1 MFPNTV
7 ADLLFGW
14 FNCFGRRNSSVWN
27 LVPLCLMWT
36 VWRERNSRIF
46 EEIEH
51 SPTKLGELFFGL
63 LFDWARVWGFTSAV
77 SLADFVVSL
86 NFSKSTVITLM

>member
-1 MFPNTV
+1 
-7 ADLLFGW
+7 
-14 FNCFGRRNSSVWN
+14 
-27 LVPLCLMWT
+27 MWT
-36 VWRERNSRIF
+36 VWHECNSHIF

-63 LFDWARVWGFTSAV
+63 LFYWAPVWGFTSAV